1 MASTSSAFLGK
12 TFSTAFSEWDFFV
25 KDEENKKIYLLSSG
39 FGTSLSKYF
48 NLGGSVNLG
57 YFYYSGT
64 RERKIYTRDT
74 NDMGMGLVSRETS
87 GNSSTNILEQA
98 ITFSYTAGVHLILE
112 VHQIGLV
119 YQGAHIPL
127 LNDSERQEIQ
137 SLSFSFD
144 PDMMGFKFSEISH
157 DRTGAERKP
166 YENFPSWV
174 TAAYGF
180 NLKDFKLNL
189 ETSFYFK
196 NGSLLKENI
205 LNFRIGS
212 EWALSS

>member
-1 MASTSSAFLGK
+1 M
-12 TFSTAFSEWDFFV
+12 
-25 KDEENKKIYLLSSG
+25 
-39 FGTSLSKYF
+39 
-48 NLGGSVNLG
+48 
-57 YFYYSGT
+57 
-64 RERKIYTRDT
+64 
-74 NDMGMGLVSRETS
+74 
-87 GNSSTNILEQA
+87 Q
-98 ITFSYTAGVHLILE
+98 LILE

-196 NGSLLKENI
+196 NGALLKKNI

-212 EWALSS
+212 EWALSSQWKISGGLFTDFSQEAKLKPDAQSAQERYDYYGVSAGISWLTRIFYLDSSTAANSWTSVIFSVKYGRGHYKRMSLGQYVDDPVTYSIEKKNSVSYALLISGEFLY